1 MINNPE
7 FSILKFRQILEW
19 MIIYLYERED
29 HYIEDFKKFKLADQI
44 NTLFDE
50 GIISFNQKDSAHS
63 IRISANRNV
72 HRENH

>member
-50 GIISFNQKDSAHS
+50 GIISFNQK
-63 IRISANRNV
+63 R
-72 HRENH
+72 